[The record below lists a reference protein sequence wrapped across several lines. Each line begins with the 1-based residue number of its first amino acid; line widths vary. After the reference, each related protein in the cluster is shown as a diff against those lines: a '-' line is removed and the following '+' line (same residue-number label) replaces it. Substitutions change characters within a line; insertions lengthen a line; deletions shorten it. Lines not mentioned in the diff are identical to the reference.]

1 MLSLTPCLPFGQ
13 RIVRARVA
21 PGPSVSVRLSSRLKS
36 AFKDNYDV
44 QQPLSGGGE
53 PPVGNGGGSGGGGG
67 DGEGDDGRSG
77 VVALLAG
84 RAIESLPAELASALE
99 AGLLPAEML
108 KRYLALEKNVFL
120 AWLLQFG
127 CAYVRHAWTS

>member
-1 MLSLTPCLPFGQ
+1 M
-13 RIVRARVA
+13 
-21 PGPSVSVRLSSRLKS
+21 RLSSRLKS
-36 AFKDNYDV
+36 AAKDNYDV

-53 PPVGNGGGSGGGGG
+53 PPVSNGGGSGGG
-67 DGEGDDGRSG
+67 DGEGDNGSSG
-77 VVALLAG
+77 VAALLAG
-84 RAIESLPAELASALE
+84 RAVESLPAELASALK
-99 AGLLPAEML
+99 AGSLPAEML